1 MDMDRKRPMIMIAVL
16 TLITVGAL
24 IIGLSNDEMEDVSAT
39 SVATPASPSQTNLN
53 SGSSGSSDA
62 SESQEVSGRIVSIV
76 FDKPS
81 YNAGDKVKV
90 NLNFENT
97 GEADL
102 TSEEVVIKAYCKNL
116 DSMLG
121 KMALKTLSDE
131 ERSKTIKLEYTVGVK
146 PGEAGT
152 LGASFQ
158 TDAEMEGVSL
168 AGDYEVTV
176 TLKGNGVTFAEKK
189 LDLRLN

>member
-1 MDMDRKRPMIMIAVL
+1 MDMDRRRPLIMIAVL
-16 TLITVGAL
+16 TLITAGAL
-24 IIGLSNDEMEDVSAT
+24 IIEFSNDEVEDVSAT
-39 SVATPASPSQTNLN
+39 PAATQVPSSQTNLN
-53 SGSSGSSDA
+53 SGPSGSSDA
-62 SESQEVSGRIVSIV
+62 SESQEVSGRIVSIE

-90 NLNFENT
+90 SLNFENT

-102 TSEEVVIKAYCKNL
+102 TSEAVVIRAYCENL

-131 ERSKTIKLEYTVGVK
+131 ERSKTIRLKYTVDVK
-146 PGEAGT
+146 PGETGT
-152 LGASFQ
+152 LSASFQ

-176 TLKGNGVTFAEKK
+176 TLKGNGVTLAEKK
-189 LDLRLN
+189 LNLRLN